1 MPILSPLGPKLYA
14 HVVQQCEDLHKRCI
28 ASCQAAIAT
37 ASSSP
42 AALSLH
48 TAALEKDLGFLLY
61 CAVAE
66 RDRDA
71 RAAAQKS
78 PVVACLLATLTDVFL
93 ISEKSAALSACIAG
107 LPIAEVVSQI
117 CLTSESLDR
126 CFFIEYSH
134 GGSPSGPTMA
144 AVSVAGGSDIMGRS
158 PSMACALNVL
168 AIFAALHDKRPVVH
182 LMECGAFE
190 FACNVVDH
198 FYSRIVSSSQDD
210 EWQRSIVAR
219 HGEVLKHAC
228 RLLGN
233 CSFGSTGRQAL
244 NQGGSAGP
252 ESCKDALVAL
262 RRLSR
267 DDEEPLTA
275 IQQISTILSFD
286 RVRNDFV
293 LSRWLLHVLNE
304 CAYGG
309 APSTRQYYVL
319 RCGLQVVATLFTERG
334 SALITAWRGGETLQS
349 THWTERGLQTT
360 LSLLRVGSDTLHNL
374 IFRRSFD
381 EEDRDAV
388 AEFAPL
394 LHEAVVPMV
403 QELLRCA
410 RTSEG
415 GEAQEEEQRWCRDQ
429 DSPLVLALVKSLK
442 MLERGLNSFF
452 NGPRE
457 RLQEKR
463 RKP

>member
-71 RAAAQKS
+71 RAAAQTS

-93 ISEKSAALSACIAG
+93 MSEKSAALSACIAG
-107 LPIAEVVSQI
+107 LPVAEVVSQI

-126 CFFIEYSH
+126 CFFIERTE
-134 GGSPSGPTMA
+134 SPSGPTMA
-144 AVSVAGGSDIMGRS
+144 AVLVAGGSDIMGRS

-168 AIFAALHDKRPVVH
+168 AVFAALHDKRPVVH

-190 FACNVVDH
+190 FACNVVDQ
-198 FYSRIVSSSQDD
+198 FYSQIVSSSQDD
-210 EWQRSIVAR
+210 ELQRRIVAQ

-262 RRLSR
+262 RGSCS
-267 DDEEPLTA
+267 DGEEPLTV
-275 IQQISTILSFD
+275 IQQISTILSFG

-360 LSLLRVGSDTLHNL
+360 FSLLRVGSDTLHNL
-374 IFRRSFD
+374 IFRRFFD
-381 EEDRDAV
+381 EEDREAV

-394 LHEAVVPMV
+394 LREAVVPMV
-403 QELLRCA
+403 QELLQCA

-415 GEAQEEEQRWCRDQ
+415 GEAQEEEQRCCRDQ

-442 MLERGLNSFF
+442 MLVRGLNSFL

-457 RLQEKR
+457 RLDEKR